1 VGDDRQGIAL
11 VRTIYMDSIGK
22 IYEFYQ
28 KKNITFLR
36 YNIHKSIY

>member
-1 VGDDRQGIAL
+1 VRDDRQGIAL
-11 VRTIYMDSIGK
+11 VRTIYMDGIGK

-28 KKNITFLR
+28 KKKTFLR